1 VVPAPLIQILVCT
14 NDRGMDA
21 PKPSCAQRGGI
32 EVYRRLKDEVRSRG
46 LKESVLV
53 TRTGCM
59 HHCSRG
65 VTVAVWPGNFWY
77 GGVLTDDASAL
88 LDAALAG
95 EELVRRRMPPGP
107 WE

>member
-1 VVPAPLIQILVCT
+1 MPAPSIQILVCT
-14 NDRGMDA
+14 NDRGADA
-21 PKPSCAQRGGI
+21 PKPSCAQRGGLD
-32 EVYRRLKDEVRSRG
+32 VYRRFKDEVRQRG
-46 LKESVLV
+46 LKERVLV

-65 VTVAVWPGNFWY
+65 VTVAVWPANHWY
-77 GGVLTDDASAL
+77 GGVATEDVCAL

-95 EELVRRRMPPGP
+95 AELARKRMPPGP